1 MLILLGSDVYLVVLV
16 FVYAVTDLGLVFPQQ
31 INLPLI

>member
-1 MLILLGSDVYLVVLV
+1 MTGDNRQSESITDVASVAALGP
-16 FVYAVTDLGLVFPQQ
+16 VFPQQ